1 MSRHLQLLS
10 CQATC
15 NCQHVKRA
23 RSKNKKRERR
33 EKESKMYINDQA
45 HRYTGYYTSTTLR
58 SGPRPLQR
66 GDSSVVEV
74 VLAFHVGLR
83 GRRREV

>member
-1 MSRHLQLLS
+1 MPSHLR
-10 CQATC
+10 
-15 NCQHVKRA
+15 NREDIVKR
-23 RSKNKKRERR
+23 KKRV
-33 EKESKMYINDQA
+33 KLYINDQA

-74 VLAFHVGLR
+74 VVAFHVGLR